1 MEMRAKVLIEMN
13 SDHGQGCKK
22 SGRLVVKIFINVKKN
37 FRFALKSME
46 MRAKVLIRLV
56 SLTKLAQIDNGDSTT
71 LKSLP

>member
-1 MEMRAKVLIEMN
+1 MAKVVKKWET
-13 SDHGQGCKK
+13 SCKDHFIKCKK
-22 SGRLVVKIFINVKKN
+22 IF